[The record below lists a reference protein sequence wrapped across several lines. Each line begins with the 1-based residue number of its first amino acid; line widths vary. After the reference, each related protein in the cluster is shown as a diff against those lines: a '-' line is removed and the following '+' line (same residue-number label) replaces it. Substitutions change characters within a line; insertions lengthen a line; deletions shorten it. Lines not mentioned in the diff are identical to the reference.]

1 MMDRGFI
8 LPNPGGKPEH
18 LIGVMQDITERKRAE
33 KQQLELAL
41 ERERSETFRTL
52 VGNIAHDIKTPLSTI
67 NTSLYLMQHYTDT
80 QNYPQRI
87 ETIKDQVRVL
97 SSFVQDLMTM
107 ARLEGEPDFHPITL
121 NLTEMIVTVEMEFH
135 PLIEQKSIHFTLNV
149 DEQLPLLRLDQAAI
163 RRMVTNLIENA
174 INYTPKHGSINVQ
187 TRQQGSNVVLE
198 VMDTGIGIA
207 EADLPHIF
215 ERFYRSDQARTAV
228 NTGSGLGL
236 AIVKRVV
243 EMHGG
248 DIEVESR
255 PGEGTNFRVFLPVQ

>member
-1 MMDRGFI
+1 
-8 LPNPGGKPEH
+8 
-18 LIGVMQDITERKRAE
+18 
-33 KQQLELAL
+33 
-41 ERERSETFRTL
+41 
-52 VGNIAHDIKTPLSTI
+52 
-67 NTSLYLMQHYTDT
+67 
-80 QNYPQRI
+80 
-87 ETIKDQVRVL
+87 
-97 SSFVQDLMTM
+97 
-107 ARLEGEPDFHPITL
+107 
-121 NLTEMIVTVEMEFH
+121 
-135 PLIEQKSIHFTLNV
+135 
-149 DEQLPLLRLDQAAI
+149 
-163 RRMVTNLIENA
+163 MVTNLIENA

-255 PGEGTNFRVFLPVQ
+255 PGEGTIFRIFLPVQ